1 MWLWCFS
8 CFVIKHS
15 DLSNSGWIASYE
27 LPKKLVYYMKVVFI
41 GNGRRAHYL
50 HLTITSFN
58 SYLKCFWRTRS
69 SSRYLSC
76 LENSQQTFN
85 TMETRNSRVLGGY
98 FSNRILIFL
107 FIPAQLVRCFAV
119 RYFLNI
125 YELLS
130 SNVDTTAP
138 LYACFRDRSVFPKNQ
153 AYRKERS
160 FEEGQQIPVWV
171 VSSEELVS
179 VVCLSRWLKLFT
191 RASGIPIGDQFCC
204 FARRILIG
212 FTQWVT
218 RNWKCCS
225 TCRSNHL
232 SRPRSGTS
240 WQRLK
245 STSISWVMDHARFMG
260 TTPMPMPRN
269 VYSKWIIA
277 LLTGK

>member
-1 MWLWCFS
+1 
-8 CFVIKHS
+8 
-15 DLSNSGWIASYE
+15 
-27 LPKKLVYYMKVVFI
+27 MKVVFI
-41 GNGRRAHYL
+41 GCRRRAHYL

-85 TMETRNSRVLGGY
+85 TMETRHSRVLGGY

-119 RYFLNI
+119 CYFLNI

-130 SNVDTTAP
+130 SNVDITAP

-160 FEEGQQIPVWV
+160 FEEGQQTPVWV

-179 VVCLSRWLKLFT
+179 VVCLSRWFKIFT
-191 RASGIPIGDQFCC
+191 RASGI
-204 FARRILIG
+204 R
-212 FTQWVT
+212 
-218 RNWKCCS
+218 
-225 TCRSNHL
+225 
-232 SRPRSGTS
+232 
-240 WQRLK
+240 
-245 STSISWVMDHARFMG
+245 ARFCWRPILLFCSQNFNCFHAMG
-260 TTPMPMPRN
+260 DPQLEVLQYVPFKSFVQASFWHKLAEIKIDVDKLSDGPREIYGYYTN
-269 VYSKWIIA
+269 ANAKECLFEVDYSA
-277 LLTGK
+277 FNR